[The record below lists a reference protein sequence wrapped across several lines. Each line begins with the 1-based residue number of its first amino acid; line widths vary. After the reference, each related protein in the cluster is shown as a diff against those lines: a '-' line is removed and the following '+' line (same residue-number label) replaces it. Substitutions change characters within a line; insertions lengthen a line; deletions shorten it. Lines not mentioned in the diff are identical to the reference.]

1 MLSGAG
7 MVPVAG
13 TGIGQDWTDSTT
25 LQWSYRKDYEE
36 TVVKYWQILYI
47 FWKQHRCTVA
57 GIVAGAQ
64 KMAP

>member
-1 MLSGAG
+1 

-25 LQWSYRKDYEE
+25 LQKKLQ
-36 TVVKYWQILYI
+36 VKTMKKRQSSTDK
-47 FWKQHRCTVA
+47 FCTFFENNTDVA